1 MFRYIVKRLA
11 QSVVAIIGITLVVFI
26 VLHLSGDPVE
36 LMVPPSASLADMD
49 RLREEM
55 GFNDPLLVQ
64 YGRFILGIAKGDFG
78 MSYNYNEP
86 ALDVV
91 MERIPATV
99 KLTAVAL
106 VISLLLGIPAGIISA
121 IKRNS
126 RLDAVIRSLAL
137 LGQCLPAFWLG
148 IMLIMLFS
156 VKLKLL
162 PTSGNDSWKSIIMPA
177 FTMGVYTAAT
187 ITRLLRSN
195 MIEVMNKEYID
206 TAKAKGLGK
215 GTVVMKHAFKN
226 AFSSIMTVLG
236 LQVASLLGGS
246 AIVETVFA
254 WPGIG
259 RLAIQSI
266 TNSDF
271 YVVETIVFMMAIAF
285 VLINFIVDILYGVI
299 NPRIKVQ

>member
-36 LMVPPSASLADMD
+36 LMVPPSASRADMD

-55 GFNDPLLVQ
+55 GFNDPLLIQ
-64 YGRFILGIAKGDFG
+64 YSRFLMGIAKGDFG

-126 RLDAVIRSLAL
+126 RLDAAIRSLAL

-206 TAKAKGLGK
+206 TAKAKGLGR
-215 GTVVMKHAFKN
+215 GSVVMKHAFKN
-226 AFSSIMTVLG
+226 AFSSIMTVIG

-259 RLAIQSI
+259 RLAVQSI

-299 NPRIKVQ
+299 NPRIKIQ

>member
-36 LMVPPSASLADMD
+36 LLVPPSASRADMD

-64 YGRFILGIAKGDFG
+64 YGRFLKGIAKGDFG

-99 KLTAVAL
+99 RLTAVAL
-106 VISLLLGIPAGIISA
+106 AISLLMGIPAGIISA

-126 RLDAVIRSLAL
+126 RLDAFIRSLAL

-162 PTSGNDSWKSIIMPA
+162 PTSGDDSWKSIIMPA

-206 TAKAKGLGK
+206 TAKAKGLEK
-215 GTVVMKHAFKN
+215 RSVVMKHAFKN

-271 YVVETIVFMMAIAF
+271 YVVETIVFMMAVAF